1 MRTVL
6 ITGGNSGIGK
16 ATVAGLAQ
24 RGWHVIFTAR
34 NEEKAESV
42 KKEIIES
49 TKNQYVDYL
58 LADLTSIKQVKECA
72 EAFKNKFRNLDV
84 LINNAG
90 VCLPERRITPDG
102 MEESFQINHLSHF
115 ILTNLLIDNLKH
127 SEDPR
132 IVNVSSAAHAAG
144 RFDPDNLQ
152 SEKQYSSIRTY
163 ADTKLYNILFTL
175 ELAGKLKDSGIKVN
189 VLHPGMVSTN
199 FGHEF
204 GGVFNFIYNIGR
216 VIMITPE
223 KGATTSIYLATSDEI
238 SNVSGKYFIRCKP
251 AKLKNPYLTEAN
263 QKLLWQ
269 KSMELAEMNLK

>member
-58 LADLTSIKQVKECA
+58 LADLTSIKQVKKCA
-72 EAFKNKFRNLDV
+72 EAFKKKFRNLDV